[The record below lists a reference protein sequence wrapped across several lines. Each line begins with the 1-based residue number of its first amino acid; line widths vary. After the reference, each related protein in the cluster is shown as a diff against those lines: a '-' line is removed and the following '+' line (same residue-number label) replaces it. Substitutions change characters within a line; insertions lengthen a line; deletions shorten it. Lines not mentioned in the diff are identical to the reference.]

1 MNPASDLD
9 LLPGFKVVPKR
20 NLQQMYR
27 PSQTAYY
34 VLIGRRGAPDAPR
47 QRVVLVE
54 CLDEFLE
61 GCQQQIA
68 ELWEKHRI
76 LVTHVAVKIGRRL
89 GRRHELSKV
98 YERAITVQRLRRRLH
113 PRLRRV

>member
-1 MNPASDLD
+1 MNPASEPD

-20 NLQQMYR
+20 ILPRIYR
-27 PSQTAYY
+27 PTQSAYY

-54 CLDEFLE
+54 CLDEFLA

-76 LVTHVAVKIGRRL
+76 LVTHVAVKVDRRL
-89 GRRHELSKV
+89 GRRHELSEV
-98 YERAITVQRLRRRLH
+98 YERAITVQQLRRRLH